1 MTKWLVRG
9 GMVAA
14 LCLLSIQTASAVEC
28 RLSPDGAI
36 TTWLI
41 APVFPYDPDAGF
53 EKDLLPKK
61 MGETSG
67 FRRAEGGGPVEW
79 RGRAFNDSFVNLHP
93 HCLKRGESVIYAACE
108 LRAREAGTYDLFAT
122 FYAKGAAWLDGKRVF
137 EEGED
142 DPLLVRKTAKVKL
155 EKGKAHHLLLKV
167 ASSGPNAFFNLSFI
181 KPGDG
186 PRPIP
191 VDVVLRVP
199 DEREAGLL
207 EQSLALSAP
216 GASVV
221 RAGAAV
227 PARVHAPAG
236 LPALEGEVTV
246 RAMIVDHEGRCVRQ
260 FEPRKIDAKDF
271 AGGAVALPWLVPE
284 DAKAPTYTVRADVLY
299 RGGKIAELNEV
310 FYVAEGVSAWM
321 RGLQKRLTNAEL
333 QLEPRQR
340 YTEPDVALA
349 QLKIEKAQLYAR
361 SEADAG
367 ESAANVVAELKA
379 CDLAVTRLEKHKR
392 RPLDV
397 RGLTE
402 HAYISS
408 IDDSPQP
415 YYVYVPNQH
424 DGIKHLPVIV
434 YLHGYNPEL
443 NKLNWEMIPPSLLDY
458 CDKHGY
464 YLVAPFARSNT
475 DFQGVGEV
483 DVIHVFQL
491 LALQYPID
499 ADRVFLFGY
508 SMGGMGTFTIG
519 GHYPDVWAGIVALSS
534 RADYYLWQDLD
545 REKVEPYKRHLIDA
559 EFGAEMAGNFRS
571 LPILMYHGRED
582 TLVKPEQPRRLA
594 ATLKKMG
601 ADVTLRE
608 LEGEDHWILSR
619 VLRDDAVFKW
629 MAERKRD
636 ARPPEVDFITR
647 TIKYRRAYWVT
658 VLELARW
665 GEPVKVHAKFNADK
679 TALDVTTRNVASLR
693 LDLSKELVGEGP
705 KLVVKVN
712 GKERKIG
719 APGPATFDIEPAAR
733 AGKLRKTPRL
743 CGPVKEAY
751 NRRFTIVVGAGEG
764 KQADVARFRGEL
776 QRAAI
781 EWLLFTKSM
790 PLVKIDAQV
799 TAADIGRSNLI
810 LYGTPSDNSVLRKIA
825 GKLPV
830 KITGQGFEFQ
840 GKKYSGED
848 HGLVMVYPNPLN
860 PARLVV
866 VRSGLP
872 HGGGLS
878 PNHKL
883 DLLPDFVIFRK
894 GVDYDKTNQAV
905 VAGFFDENWQ
915 VAERLIWRRDKDAAD
930 PWLNKPEPEEEPVDE
945 EPAEE
950 GPELED

>member
-9 GMVAA
+9 GIVAA
-14 LCLLSIQTASAVEC
+14 FCLLSIQTAGAVEC

-36 TTWLI
+36 TTWLV
-41 APVFPYDPDAGF
+41 APAYPYDPDAGF

-67 FRRAEGGGPVEW
+67 FRRAEGGGPVKW
-79 RGRAFNDSFVNLHP
+79 RGTAFNNSIVNLHP
-93 HCLKRGESVIYAACE
+93 HCLKQGESVIYAACE

-122 FYAKGAAWLDGKRVF
+122 FYAKGAAWLDGKPVF
-137 EEGED
+137 GKDD
-142 DPLLVRKTAKVKL
+142 DPLAMVIRKTAKIKL

-167 ASSGPNAFFNLSFI
+167 ASSGANAFFNLSFI
-181 KPGDG
+181 KLGDR

-191 VDVVLRVP
+191 VDVILRVP
-199 DEREAGLL
+199 NGREGELL
-207 EQSLALSAP
+207 VQALALSAP
-216 GASVV
+216 GTSVL

-236 LPALEGEVTV
+236 LPALKGEVTV
-246 RAMIVDHEGRCVRQ
+246 RAMIVDHEGRGVRR
-260 FEPRKIDAKDF
+260 FEPQKIDAKDL
-271 AGGAVALPWLVPE
+271 ADTAVALPWLVAD
-284 DAKAPTYTVRADVLY
+284 DAKAPTYTVRADVLF
-299 RGGKIAELNEV
+299 RGAKAGELSKV
-310 FYVAEGVSAWM
+310 FYVAEGVSGWL
-321 RGLQKRLTNAEL
+321 RDLQKRLTNAEL
-333 QLEPRQR
+333 QLGPRRR

-349 QLKIEKAQLYAR
+349 QLKLEKAQLYAR
-361 SEADAG
+361 SEGDPDAA
-367 ESAANVVAELKA
+367 AANVVAELKA

-392 RPLDV
+392 RPVGV

-408 IDDSPQP
+408 IDDSAQP

-424 DGIKHLPVIV
+424 DGIRHLPVIV
-434 YLHGYNPEL
+434 YLHGYSPDL
-443 NKLNWEMIPPSLLDY
+443 DKLNWDMIPQSLLDY

-475 DFQGVGEV
+475 DFQSVGEV

-508 SMGGMGTFTIG
+508 SMGGMGAFTVG
-519 GHYPDVWAGIVALSS
+519 GHYPDVWAGIIALSS
-534 RADYYLWQDLD
+534 RADYYLWQELD

-559 EFGAEMAGNFRS
+559 EFGAEMAGNFRN
-571 LPILMYHGRED
+571 LPILMYHGGED

-629 MAERKRD
+629 MAKRKRN
-636 ARPPEVDFITR
+636 ARPPEVDFTTR

-679 TALDVTTRNVASLR
+679 TVLDVTTRNVASLR
-693 LDLSKELVGEGP
+693 LDLSKELVGEEP
-705 KLVVKVN
+705 NLVVKVN
-712 GKERKIG
+712 GKARKID
-719 APGPATFDIEPAAR
+719 APGPATFDIEPAKR

-751 NRRFTIVVGAGEG
+751 NRRFTIVVGTGEG
-764 KQADVARFRGEL
+764 KQADVARFKGEL

-790 PLVKIDAQV
+790 PLVTLDARV
-799 TAADIGRSNLI
+799 VDDDIRRSKLIRQSNLI

-830 KITGQGFEFQ
+830 KITGDGFEFQ

-878 PNHKL
+878 PNHKF

-915 VAERLIWRRDKDAAD
+915 VAERLIWRRGKDAPD
-930 PWLNKPEPEEEPVDE
+930 PRLPKPESAEV
-945 EPAEE
+945 PAGRE
-950 GPELED
+950 